1 MENFYDVQNGTVNKM
16 DDRLKGDKDSTVYL
30 KESTVYLK
38 ESDFY
43 PPSDDR
49 VLRSY
54 IRDVCEDNNFREYAE
69 YIYDLYEEENYYEN

>member
-16 DDRLKGDKDSTVYL
+16 DDKLKGDKDSTVYL
-30 KESTVYLK
+30 TD
-38 ESDFY
+38 SDFY

>member
-16 DDRLKGDKDSTVYL
+16 DDKLKDSTVYL
-30 KESTVYLK
+30 T

>member
-16 DDRLKGDKDSTVYL
+16 DDKLKDEKLCLKD
-30 KESTVYLK
+30 
-38 ESDFY
+38 SDFY

>member
-1 MENFYDVQNGTVNKM
+1 MENFYDTQNGTNKINNELN
-16 DDRLKGDKDSTVYL
+16 DNEFCLKDSDFCL
-30 KESTVYLK
+30 KD
-38 ESDFY
+38 SDFY

>member
-16 DDRLKGDKDSTVYL
+16 DDKLKDSDFYL
-30 KESTVYLK
+30 TD
-38 ESDFY
+38 SDFY